1 MAIPKEP
8 RALMINLMYLVL
20 TAMLALNV
28 SAEIINAFFMLD
40 KGIKHTNEIVD
51 LSLKNTIEI
60 MKKTVD
66 EGKPDLKPIAEA
78 AAQVPDKIKKLL
90 DKINQLRVKMT
101 DESGGLSSTK
111 EHESKWKGYGFNKI
125 VISPDTKMDGKPMG
139 KKDKDVPTRIFV
151 NENEGEKLKT
161 LIHDTRKELFSV
173 VDELAAALKAKPIKG
188 VKLNDSDI
196 EELKKE
202 LVLEEVDD
210 KLWKEAGKKN
220 WSDFV
225 FNQMPVASIYPLLR
239 KFENDAKNAASQVVN
254 YLSSNMGNKVLVYD
268 KFDVFSQSPKPYILL
283 GETYEAEIALGAFS
297 SQAKFSVNVGGSNLP
312 VDGAKAKYSAKPS
325 TVGTQKY
332 NATITVVNP
341 LTGDTETV
349 KKEFSYEVGVPS
361 CTVSADAMNV
371 FYIGVVNPISVSA
384 AGVSSNDIAVSLSG
398 AGGGTLT
405 KVSNSKYN
413 VNVTTQTKKGEF
425 CNVVVTNTKTGKK
438 LCEFPYRVKKIPNPS
453 ALNTSGKNS
462 GTVGNG
468 EMKIQTAI
476 VAVLDNF
483 DFDAKC
489 EITGFELWYTA
500 PRQDPVKATNQ
511 GGKFGADVM
520 KYVSQAKPGATYQF
534 TDVKGRCPG
543 DTVSRNLNGLSFIVK

>member
-51 LSLKNTIEI
+51 LSVKNTIEI

-78 AAQVPDKIKKLL
+78 AAQVPDKIKPLL
-90 DKINQLRVKMT
+90 DRINQLRVKIT

-125 VISPDTKMDGKPMG
+125 VVSPDVKMDGKPMG

-151 NENEGEKLKT
+151 DQGEGEKLKK
-161 LIHDTRKELFSV
+161 LISTTRGDLFKIIDDLVAS
-173 VDELAAALKAKPIKG
+173 LKTKPIKG
-188 VKLNDSDI
+188 VKLEESAI

-210 KLWKEAGKKN
+210 KIWKDAGKKN

-254 YLSSNMGNKVLVYD
+254 YFSSNMGNKVLVYD
-268 KFDVFSQSPKPYILL
+268 KFDVFSQSQKPYILL

-297 SQAKFSVNVGGSNLP
+297 SQAKFSVNVNGANLP
-312 VDGAKAKYSAKPS
+312 VDGAKAKFSSKPS

-332 NATITVVNP
+332 NATINVVNP
-341 LTGDTETV
+341 LTGETETV

-361 CTVSADAMNV
+361 CTVSADKMNV
-371 FYIGVVNPISVSA
+371 FYIGVPNPISVSA

-398 AGGGTLT
+398 GGAGTLT
-405 KVSNSKYN
+405 GSGNKFTI
-413 VNVTTQTKKGEF
+413 NVTKQTGNNEF
-425 CNVVVTNTKTGKK
+425 CNIVVTNKRTGKK
-438 LCEFPYRVKKIPNPS
+438 ICEFPYRVKKIPDPIVKDMRLKMGGGVGAGDMKAMS
-453 ALNTSGKNS
+453 A
-462 GTVGNG
+462 
-468 EMKIQTAI
+468 II
-476 VAVLDNF
+476 PVLENF
-483 DFDAKC
+483 DFEAKC
-489 EITGFELWYTA
+489 EITGFDMWFTA
-500 PRQDPVKATNQ
+500 PRADPVKVSNQ
-511 GGKFGADVM
+511 SGRFGPEVL
-520 KYVSQAKPGATYQF
+520 KCVQQAKPGASYQII
-534 TDVKGRCPG
+534 DVKGRCPG
-543 DTVSRNLNGLSFIVK
+543 DTQTRQLNSISFAVR